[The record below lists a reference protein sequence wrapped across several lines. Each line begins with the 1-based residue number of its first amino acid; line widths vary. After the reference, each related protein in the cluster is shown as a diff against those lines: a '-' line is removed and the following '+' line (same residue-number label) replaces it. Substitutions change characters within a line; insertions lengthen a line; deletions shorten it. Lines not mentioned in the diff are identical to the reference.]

1 MMQSSTSTRRKHA
14 WGSIITGVALL
25 SLLLSSCNFPF
36 KQVINAVSNGNQ
48 GSAKLDSALLT
59 AHACPTYTAPIS
71 VQNADPAVPTPLF
84 QNRATPDGVI
94 NWLVLGSDY
103 RPDAGFRTDTIMLV
117 SIHTKTNT
125 VSVVSFP
132 RDLYINIPG
141 WTTQRINTA
150 MQHGGFSMLQD
161 TFAYNFGVCP
171 SGFLMTNFEGF
182 KSIVDGLGG
191 VDVNVEKALSDN
203 CDLPSSSGVTVG
215 GGWCSVT
222 PGVHPMDGATALWFV
237 RSRHSTSDFER
248 LTRAQEVIAAVFT
261 KIASNPSNIDL
272 NGLFARYKDS
282 VQTNLTAGDILP
294 LLPLA
299 IKTEA
304 DPSQVQ
310 RFTLAPP
317 MVKGFITSGG
327 GDVQLPD
334 YAAIGSVLDKAVFEV
349 K

>member
-1 MMQSSTSTRRKHA
+1 MLANNRSTRRKLA
-14 WGSIITGVALL
+14 LAQLITGITLL

-36 KQVINAVSNGNQ
+36 KQVINAVSKGSQ
-48 GSAKLDSALLT
+48 GTEKLDSNLLT
-59 AHACPTYTAPIS
+59 AHPCQTYTAPIS
-71 VQNADPAVPTPLF
+71 VANQDSAVPTPLF
-84 QNRATPDGVI
+84 QNRALPDGVI

-117 SIHTKTNT
+117 SIHTKQNT

-171 SGFLMTNFEGF
+171 SGFVMTNFEGF
-182 KSIVDGLGG
+182 KSIIDGLGG
-191 VDVNVEKALSDN
+191 VDVSVAKALSDS
-203 CDLPSSSGVTVG
+203 CDLPNNADLGSSYGYCNLSA
-215 GGWCSVT
+215 
-222 PGVHPMDGATALWFV
+222 GVHHMDGATALWYV

-248 LTRAQEVIAAVFT
+248 LRRAQEVIAAVFT
-261 KIASNPSNIDL
+261 KITSNPANLNLADL
-272 NGLFARYKDS
+272 FSRYKDS
-282 VQTNLTAGDILP
+282 VQTNLTAGDVLP
-294 LLPLA
+294 LLPLGL
-299 IKTEA
+299 KMSA

-310 RFTLAPP
+310 RYTIIPP

-334 YAAIGSVLDKAVFEV
+334 YAAIGKVLDQAVFNV
-349 K
+349 Q